1 MPVEPDGS
9 KTSTEP
15 RDLRC
20 SRECSIR
27 SVLMLAATTGP
38 SHPRM
43 AGTAKPLVLCDWLGP
58 KTITDWADSD
68 ASRCLPMCP
77 STSRLPGNG
86 RDRSAAGTI
95 SDRTSPALAQRASLL
110 ARSPRA
116 RSPGG
121 ARCGRRVPIR
131 GPCRARPG
139 PTRSGA
145 DRPTPARAASPMAV
159 AVTDAAIM
167 TPLPPPCPA
176 ARQNWRGPARQD
188 RGGSIRPWP
197 GRCR

>member
-1 MPVEPDGS
+1 MVPTEVFATSVRPAAPRRAPGQVRAFRNGDQAADARPVEPDGS

-58 KTITDWADSD
+58 KTMTDRAGSD
-68 ASRCLPMCP
+68 ASRCLPMRP
-77 STSRLPGNG
+77 STSRLPGNR

-95 SDRTSPALAQRASLL
+95 SDRTSPARAQRASL
-110 ARSPRA
+110 ARPPRE
-116 RSPGG
+116 RRPGG
-121 ARCGRRVPIR
+121 GGGGCRLPIR
-131 GPCRARPG
+131 AVSYTHLRAHE
-139 PTRSGA
+139 TVL
-145 DRPTPARAASPMAV
+145 DLV
-159 AVTDAAIM
+159 
-167 TPLPPPCPA
+167 C
-176 ARQNWRGPARQD
+176 
-188 RGGSIRPWP
+188 
-197 GRCR
+197 